1 MAELKTGYDQCF
13 AEFQT
18 KQLHDSYWEC
28 SMKAYIRYI
37 TITVLR
43 QRLLKSVRN
52 SSLGSG
58 GPFPKFKGTL
68 KPDERNDSGSGS
80 LR

>member
-1 MAELKTGYDQCF
+1 MAELKTGYDQSF

-43 QRLLKSVRN
+43 QRLLKSV
-52 SSLGSG
+52 
-58 GPFPKFKGTL
+58 
-68 KPDERNDSGSGS
+68 
-80 LR
+80 